1 MKHTYLILI
10 ALLTTVAL
18 TAQTRQHYAHVV
30 RSASEFATIDHIEMK
45 DDTFCVVLKI
55 TAHQGAVLD
64 VTIYPPGEASS
75 PILETYSHRLPMLRC
90 EGISVYPDLT
100 RLERDSV
107 LYVKLYFESLP
118 IEVTRFNLL
127 EPNLVE
133 DGTFN
138 QYGVQLSRVPDRLVS
153 HRFLSPRHFEVYFAG
168 ALKEYEGFWVCER
181 SVRVKSRHSTEPA
194 TYRREVDTLA
204 SVYEDGRYR
213 LYHLDGHPAG
223 TEWRITERGKIVSYQ
238 DYEGYDFKDVQA
250 EPMDE
255 FSYDAPLPRP
265 HLKEVMPPDTYRKRD
280 KGKVAFRWQRIKEGA
295 AIESEQSAP

>member
-1 MKHTYLILI
+1 MKYTVLILTT
-10 ALLTTVAL
+10 LLSVACL
-18 TAQTRQHYAHVV
+18 SAQSRQHYAHVV
-30 RSASEFATIDHIEMK
+30 RSASEFASIDRIEMS
-45 DDTFCVVLKI
+45 DDTFCIVLQI
-55 TAHQGAVLD
+55 TAHQGAALD
-64 VTIYPPGEASS
+64 VTLYPPGMPSS
-75 PILETYSHRLPMLRC
+75 PILETYSHKLPMLRS
-90 EGISVYPDLT
+90 EGIAIYPDQT
-100 RLERDSV
+100 RLDRDSV
-107 LYVKLYFESLP
+107 MYVKLYFESLP
-118 IEVTRFNLL
+118 IEVTRFNLV

-138 QYGVQLSRVPDRLVS
+138 QYGVQLSRAPDRLVS

-181 SVRVKSRHSTEPA
+181 SVRVKSRHSAEPA

-238 DYEGYDFKDVQA
+238 DYEGYDFKDVQT

-255 FSYDAPLPRP
+255 FSYDATLPRP
-265 HLKEVMPPDTYRKRD
+265 QLKALLPPDAYQKRD
-280 KGKVAFRWQRIKEGA
+280 KGRVAFRWQRVKVEKA
-295 AIESEQSAP
+295 TDSRQ